1 MILRKTS
8 LYLFINLWGC
18 IIVSFHSLKAQNNR
32 LLRLEDQ
39 YRYFYADSL
48 TVNNELKLN
57 IAYAFVQEGNSSKAE
72 EYLNLCKNDSTCHYK
87 YWYTYS
93 QLHFIQD
100 KFDESL
106 IALYN
111 IKESE
116 LTLQQLKDLRLL
128 QIVNLNHLERYE
140 EARQTLQDY
149 LLQNKKDTSG
159 LYDIYHKVSSSSYFD
174 LKKAARKSRWLPGS
188 GLVYVKER
196 GKAGTSILLNTLFI
210 GYTAY
215 SIYTGYYVTAAL
227 TGIPQFLRFYNGG
240 RKAAVNIGRKK
251 NNTIYLNN
259 LVLLDNF
266 CIKKILEN

>member
-1 MILRKTS
+1 MKKPS
-8 LYLFINLWGC
+8 LYLFINLWIC
-18 IIVSFHSLKAQNNR
+18 VFFCSLTLKSQNNR

-39 YRYFYADSL
+39 YRYFYSDSL
-48 TVNNELKLN
+48 SVNNELKLN

-72 EYLNLCKNDSTCHYK
+72 EYLNLCKKDSGSNYK

-93 QLHFIQD
+93 QLYFIQD

-106 IALYN
+106 TALYN

-116 LTLQQLKDLRLL
+116 LSFQQLMDIRLL
-128 QIVNLNHLERYE
+128 QIINLNHLERYE
-140 EARQTLQDY
+140 EARQTLQNY
-149 LLQNKKDTSG
+149 LLQHKRDTSG
-159 LYDIYHKVSSSSYFD
+159 IYDIYHKVSSRNYFD

-188 GLVYVKER
+188 GLVYVRER

-259 LVLLDNF
+259 LVLLNNF